1 MSLNFAVQ
9 TFFEILL
16 IMGVIIGMMYDSS
29 IAEWEQKLLKKL
41 KGRKKNGRVQKTED
55 ASTW

>member
-1 MSLNFAVQ
+1 MTSTYLVQ

-16 IMGVIIGMMYDSS
+16 IMGVIIGMIYDSS

-41 KGRKKNGRVQKTED
+41 KGRKKNGRV
-55 ASTW
+55 